1 MDSERALLSS
11 AIQSG
16 QIANLLSR
24 GIESRHFSQTQSG
37 KECSE
42 IFEWVSKHTRK
53 YSVPPSISLVRN
65 NFPNWRGERAEDP
78 LEALIDEFL
87 AEVKRRKFEAKVIE
101 LSEYAR
107 EFKSGQKDLR
117 NRVDEL
123 MLDAAR
129 DLAATVPSGQV
140 SRFRA
145 EMHERIDQYE
155 VDKAEGISTGIKM
168 EIPVFDNLTEGF
180 QPGDV
185 ATVAGFSGRGKSTIA
200 QFFLAGALNQDAPGL
215 LLSLEMSRRQIMDR
229 FDTMATNFSHRLL
242 RRRELSDESIQK
254 WRDMAQQCKDAKS
267 DLIIADKLGQCT
279 IDRVYAEINRYKP
292 AITCV
297 DYVQL
302 MKAHRASMAKWE
314 SLVEITN
321 ELKAIALSTE
331 SVIIMVS
338 QDTRGSAEDGS
349 TESNVGGSIS
359 VLQASDL
366 YIGMKQNEELKLEN
380 KMIVRLLK
388 NRNGPPAESALVWEP
403 ERMYFKPWEYEEDK
417 SQNFDKGTV

>member
-11 AIQSG
+11 AISSG

-37 KECSE
+37 QECSE
-42 IFEWVSKHTRK
+42 IFDWVSKHTRK
-53 YSVPPSISLVRN
+53 YSIAPSISLVRN
-65 NFPNWRGERAEDP
+65 NFPSWRGEVTEDP

-87 AEVKRRKFEAKVIE
+87 AETKRRKFESKVLE
-101 LSEYAR
+101 LAEYAR
-107 EFKSGQKDLR
+107 EFKSGKRDLR
-117 NRVDEL
+117 NHVDEL

-145 EMHERIDQYE
+145 EMAERIDQYE

-168 EIPVFDNLTEGF
+168 GIPLFDDLTEGF

-185 ATVAGFSGRGKSTIA
+185 VTIAGFSGRGKSLSS
-200 QFFLAGALNQDAPGL
+200 QLFLANALNQGYSGL

-229 FDTMATNFSHRLL
+229 FDTMVTNFSHRML
-242 RRRELSDESIQK
+242 RKRELSDDAIQK
-254 WRDMAQQCKDAKS
+254 WRLVANSYKDS
-267 DLIIADKLGQCT
+267 DNDLIIADKLGACT

-321 ELKAIALSTE
+321 ELKSIALSTE

-338 QDTRGSAEDGS
+338 QDTRGSADDGS

-359 VLQASDL
+359 VLQASDV

-380 KMIVRLLK
+380 KMIMRLVK
-388 NRNGPPAESALVWEP
+388 SRSSSIAESAMLWEP
-403 ERMYFKPWEYEEDK
+403 ERMYFRPWDGVEDV
-417 SQNFDKGTV
+417 SHNFDKGYA